1 MQQAYDII
9 AKEIR
14 NIDPGHSICFEPVTW
29 LNFFRAGFTHPPGGK
44 KYENSSIF
52 CYHYYNPPSFN
63 LKKFMTARM
72 NDVKRLNVGGLLSE
86 FYVIGG
92 EGEKNL

>member
-1 MQQAYDII
+1 
-9 AKEIR
+9 
-14 NIDPGHSICFEPVTW
+14 
-29 LNFFRAGFTHPPGGK
+29 
-44 KYENSSIF
+44 
-52 CYHYYNPPSFN
+52 
-63 LKKFMTARM
+63 MTARM